1 MSLFLGPI
9 HHIMFGKIKLQEG
22 FANFLVRSA
31 VKKSKNEEF
40 GIKVDLNT
48 PSIPQGELEEIV
60 DTTNIHGSLQSMIV
74 VVEKRLAFS
83 VDEVLKDGIFSIE
96 EILDLAYEYGKNNLI
111 DSNLNL
117 EETYR
122 EISSRILNGMPC
134 DRIEEFLD
142 SDENNLRWRDRMDI
156 HAEYWNGVGRDSKI
170 FYDIRTS
177 IIEGMLS
184 NSDVEYFSH
193 EDNVFEL
200 RLA

>member
-9 HHIMFGKIKLQEG
+9 HHIMFDKIKLQEG
-22 FANFLVRSA
+22 FVNFLVKSA
-31 VKKSKNEEF
+31 TEKSKSKEF
-40 GIKVDLNT
+40 EMKVDLNT
-48 PSIPQGELEEIV
+48 PSIPHGKLEDIV
-60 DTTNIHGSLQSMIV
+60 DTTNIHGSLQSMII
-74 VVEKRLAFS
+74 VVEKKIAFS
-83 VDEVLKDGIFSIE
+83 VDKALKDDIFTIE
-96 EILDLAYEYGKNNLI
+96 EILDLAYKYGRNNLI

-117 EETYR
+117 EEVYR

-134 DRIEEFLD
+134 DRIEEFLE
-142 SDENNLRWRDRMDI
+142 SGENNLRWRDRMDI

-193 EDNVFEL
+193 EGNVFEL